1 MARIQELRGDLNQF
15 ERTSKGIKAISTHA
29 DDNTDNTD
37 DFLKCPVYASISLGG
52 CHAYKATDQGDTREH
67 V

>member
-1 MARIQELRGDLNQF
+1 MARIQGLRRDVDKF
-15 ERTSKGIKAISTHA
+15 ECTSKGIKPISTHA
-29 DDNTDNTD
+29 GDNTDNTD